1 MPHFFNTMDKRLA
14 EFKRLLDIMD
24 RLRTECP
31 WDSKQTNDS
40 LRTLTIEEV
49 YELADAV
56 IKSDDNDI
64 KKELG
69 DILLHIVFYAK
80 IGEEHGTFDIYDV
93 INGINEKLIF
103 RHPHIFGDVKVETAK
118 DVEENWER
126 LKLKEGKKK
135 TVLGGIPESMPAMI
149 KAHRIQDKARG
160 VGFDWDEKEQV
171 WDKVLEEYKELM
183 VEVKSADEEKM
194 EAEFGDFLF
203 SVINAGRLYGINP
216 ENALEKT
223 NRKFIKRFN
232 YLENKTITQGMDLK
246 NMTLDEM
253 NEIWEEAKRK
263 C

>member
-1 MPHFFNTMDKRLA
+1 MDKRLD

-24 RLRTECP
+24 RLRIECP
-31 WDSKQTNDS
+31 WDSKQTNES
-40 LRTLTIEEV
+40 LRTLTLEEV

-56 IKSDDNDI
+56 LKSDDNEI

-80 IGEEHGTFDIYDV
+80 IGEENGTFDIYDV
-93 INGINEKLIF
+93 IKGINEKLIY
-103 RHPHIFGDVKVETAK
+103 RHPHIFSDVKVSSAK

-171 WDKVLEEYKELM
+171 WDKVMEEYHELM
-183 VEVKSADEEKM
+183 TELKSGDEEKM
-194 EAEFGDFLF
+194 EAEFGDFIF
-203 SVINAGRLYGINP
+203 SVINAGRLYGLNP

-223 NRKFIKRFN
+223 NRKFINRFN
-232 YLENKTITQGMDLK
+232 YLENKTISQGLDLK
-246 NMTLDEM
+246 NMSLDEM
-253 NEIWEEAKRK
+253 NEIWEEAKRNG
-263 C
+263 

>member
-1 MPHFFNTMDKRLA
+1 MDKRLS

-24 RLRTECP
+24 KLRKECP
-31 WDSKQTNDS
+31 WDSKQTNES

-49 YELADAV
+49 YELAEAV
-56 IKSDDNDI
+56 SKENDTEI

-80 IGEEHGTFDIYDV
+80 IGEEKGSFDIYDV
-93 INGINEKLIF
+93 IKNINNKLEF
-103 RHPHIFGDVKVETAK
+103 RHPHIFGNVKVATAK

-135 TVLGGIPESMPAMI
+135 TVLGGIPNSLPAMI

-160 VGFDWDEKEQV
+160 VGFDWTHKEQV
-171 WDKVLEEYKELM
+171 WDKVKEEYFEMIEELKNNNS
-183 VEVKSADEEKM
+183 EKFEE
-194 EAEFGDFLF
+194 EFGDFLF
-203 SVINAGRLYGINP
+203 SIINAARLYDVNP

-223 NRKFIKRFN
+223 NKKFIKRFN
-232 YLENKTITQGMDLK
+232 YLEQKTIAQGKDLK

-253 NEIWEEAKRK
+253 NEIWEESKAIK
-263 C
+263 

>member
-1 MPHFFNTMDKRLA
+1 MDKRLE

-24 RLRTECP
+24 KLRIECP
-31 WDSKQTNDS
+31 WDSKQTNES
-40 LRTLTIEEV
+40 LRTLTLEEV

-56 IKSDDNDI
+56 MDSNDDEI

-69 DILLHIVFYAK
+69 DVLLHIVFYAK

-93 INGINEKLIF
+93 IKGINEKLTY
-103 RHPHIFGDVKVETAK
+103 RHPHIFGDVKVNSAK

-171 WDKVLEEYKELM
+171 WDKVMEEYNELM
-183 VEVKSADEEKM
+183 VELKSGDEDKM
-194 EAEFGDFLF
+194 EAEFGDFIF
-203 SVINAGRLYGINP
+203 SVINAGRLYGLNP

-223 NRKFIKRFN
+223 NRKFISRFN
-232 YLENKTITQGMDLK
+232 YLENKTISQGLDLK
-246 NMTLDEM
+246 NMSLDEM
-253 NEIWEEAKRK
+253 NDIWEEAKK
-263 C
+263 NG

>member
-1 MPHFFNTMDKRLA
+1 MDKRLE

-24 RLRTECP
+24 KLRLECP

-40 LRTLTIEEV
+40 LRTLTLEEV

-56 IKSDDNDI
+56 IKSDDNEI

-80 IGEEHGTFDIYDV
+80 IGEERGKFDIYDV
-93 INGINEKLIF
+93 IKGINEKLIF
-103 RHPHIFGDVKVETAK
+103 RHPHIFGNVKVSTAK

-171 WDKVLEEYKELM
+171 WDKVMEEYNELM
-183 VEVKSADEEKM
+183 TELKSGNEEKM
-194 EAEFGDFLF
+194 EAEFGDFIF
-203 SVINAGRLYGINP
+203 SVINAGRLYGLNP

-223 NRKFIKRFN
+223 NIKFINRFN
-232 YLENKTITQGMDLK
+232 YLENKTISQGLDLK
-246 NMTLDEM
+246 NMSLDEM
-253 NEIWEEAKRK
+253 NEIWEEAKK
-263 C
+263 KA

>member
-1 MPHFFNTMDKRLA
+1 MDKRLS

-24 RLRTECP
+24 KLRKECP
-31 WDSKQTNDS
+31 WDSKQTNES

-49 YELADAV
+49 YELAEAV
-56 IKSDDNDI
+56 SKENDTEI

-80 IGEEHGTFDIYDV
+80 IGEEKGSFDIYDV
-93 INGINEKLIF
+93 IKNINNKLEF
-103 RHPHIFGDVKVETAK
+103 RHPHIFGDVKVATAK

-135 TVLGGIPESMPAMI
+135 TVLGGIPNSLPAMI

-160 VGFDWDEKEQV
+160 VGFDWTHKEQV
-171 WDKVLEEYKELM
+171 WDKVKEEYFEMIEELKNNNP
-183 VEVKSADEEKM
+183 EKFEE
-194 EAEFGDFLF
+194 EFGDFLF
-203 SVINAGRLYGINP
+203 SIINAARLYDVNP

-223 NRKFIKRFN
+223 NKKFIKRFN
-232 YLENKTITQGMDLK
+232 YLEQKTIAQGKDLK

-253 NEIWEEAKRK
+253 NEIWEESKAIN
-263 C
+263 